1 MPLFHPDVDILRYR
15 DGDLDEEQKRSVD
28 KHLEGCAEC
37 REYLA
42 FVDDFQA
49 GLQESTPEEFAG
61 QQTHPEPELI
71 FNYEQGKLDEV
82 SAREL
87 RAHMVFCDACAD
99 ELYALRRLQHPR
111 SFTQAVIRLAKK
123 ALEVVDIS
131 GTGEVLEF
139 ALVAARGNDEESIP
153 ESVQIEDT
161 VADSET
167 KRSSA
172 IRIRIDADPKG
183 TGARMRLQAD
193 PPQPD
198 WKVSLT
204 PVGSEELMAVPIAED
219 ETLLGTDL
227 VPGSYI
233 VNIRKGKDSL
243 ASFALDFVQAA
254 A

>member
-1 MPLFHPDVDILRYR
+1 MPLFHPEADLLRYR
-15 DGDLDEEQKRSVD
+15 EGGLNEEKKRSVD
-28 KHLEGCAEC
+28 RHLEECAEC

-49 GLQESTPEEFAG
+49 GLQESTPEESAG
-61 QQTHPEPELI
+61 NETHPEPELI
-71 FNYEQGKLDEV
+71 FNYEQGKLDEK

-87 RAHMVFCDACAD
+87 RAHMVFCDACTD
-99 ELYALRRLQHPR
+99 ELYALRRLHHPR
-111 SFTQAVIRLAKK
+111 SFTQAVIRIAKK
-123 ALEVVDIS
+123 ALQVVDIS
-131 GTGEVLEF
+131 GTGEVLKM
-139 ALVAARGNDEESIP
+139 APVAARGSDEECIS

-161 VADSET
+161 IADSET

-204 PVGSEELMAVPIAED
+204 PVGSEALMAVPIAED
-219 ETLLGTDL
+219 ETLLGADL
-227 VPGSYI
+227 APGTYV
-233 VNIRKGKDSL
+233 VNIRKGNDSL
-243 ASFALDFVQAA
+243 ASFALEVEAA

>member
-1 MPLFHPDVDILRYR
+1 M
-15 DGDLDEEQKRSVD
+15 KRRNVRSI
-28 KHLEGCAEC
+28 KHVEGCAEC

-49 GLQESTPEEFAG
+49 GLQELTPEELAG
-61 QQTHPEPELI
+61 KQTHPEPELI
-71 FNYEQGKLDEV
+71 FNYEQGKLDEER
-82 SAREL
+82 AREL
-87 RAHMVFCDACAD
+87 RAHMVFCDACTD

-111 SFTQAVIRLAKK
+111 SFTQVVIRLAKK
-123 ALEVVDIS
+123 TLRVVDIS
-131 GTGEVLEF
+131 GTGEVLE
-139 ALVAARGNDEESIP
+139 LVPVAAKGGDEESIS

-172 IRIRIDADPKG
+172 IRIRIDADPQG
-183 TGARMRLQAD
+183 TGAQMRLQAD

-204 PVGSEELMAVPIAED
+204 PVGSEALMAVPIAER
-219 ETLLGTDL
+219 ETLLGADL

-243 ASFALDFVQAA
+243 ASFALEVQAA